1 MMLSCLGFVARI
13 KWQLAGFQV
22 TVCPTAKP
30 GNSGSCVLNNFSK
43 IGKKKMWWET
53 GRNGKRGRRKYAL
66 NDLLKL
72 LPSHFPLLF

>member
-22 TVCPTAKP
+22 TVCHTAKP
-30 GNSGSCVLNNFSK
+30 GNSGSCVLNNFTK
-43 IGKKKMWWET
+43 IRKKNMWWDT
-53 GRNGKRGRRKYAL
+53 VRSGKRGRGKYAL

-72 LPSHFPLLF
+72 LPN